1 MPESKR
7 GGARPGAGRPA
18 TGKTVEYIT
27 LTLPK
32 ELAQKV
38 RSKAKEKNMTLSAYC
53 IESLE
58 RCANMND
65 EGQHMFSF
73 IKYGFYGVIFLMLLM
88 AASAFLDIFA
98 SEPKVSE
105 AYKERT
111 VVHTEAPYDLHTYN
125 PEKKIY
131 KLWKEEK

>member
-1 MPESKR
+1 MSESKR

-38 RSKAKEKNMTLSAYC
+38 RSKAKEKNMTLSAYF

-58 RCANMND
+58 CFANMND
-65 EGQHMFSF
+65 E
-73 IKYGFYGVIFLMLLM
+73 
-88 AASAFLDIFA
+88 
-98 SEPKVSE
+98 E
-105 AYKERT
+105 
-111 VVHTEAPYDLHTYN
+111 
-125 PEKKIY
+125 
-131 KLWKEEK
+131 